1 MAPSPEILA
10 LIFDFDDTLAP
21 DSTTRLLESH
31 GYDTDTFWK
40 KDVRAM
46 VSQGY
51 DPTLAWLNLVLADVR
66 AEGPLAGLSNR
77 TLREFGASLDDTF
90 FPGVPE
96 IFPRLRE
103 SVSKFRDIAIEFYVI
118 SSGLREVLLGS
129 EIVRTHITEVY
140 ACEFGE
146 NEDGVLQD
154 IKRCVTFT
162 EKTRYLFEINKG
174 LPLGKTAENPLLV
187 NTDVP
192 KDLRRISF
200 QNMIYVGDGQ
210 TDIPCFSL
218 VREYGGHGFG
228 YSTRRRRTR
237 RNKRSSISSALSVS
251 SRCTSPS
258 TERPMH
264 SARSS
269 TRLLPLGAVR
279 SSLSEIRRTDRGSDA
294 PWSCL
299 RPRG

>member
-10 LIFDFDDTLAP
+10 VIFDFDDTLAP
-21 DSTTRLLESH
+21 DSTTRLLESY
-31 GYDTDTFWK
+31 GYDTDAFWK
-40 KDVRAM
+40 KEVRAM
-46 VSQGY
+46 VAQGY

-66 AEGPLAGLSNR
+66 AKGALAGLSNR

-90 FPGVPE
+90 FPGIPE
-96 IFPRLRE
+96 IFHRLRE
-103 SVSKFRDIAIEFYVI
+103 SVSNFRDISIEFYVI
-118 SSGLREVLLGS
+118 SSGLRELLLGS
-129 EIVRTHITEVY
+129 EIVRSNITEVY

-146 NEDGVLQD
+146 NQDGVLQD

-192 KDLRRISF
+192 KELRRISF

-218 VREYGGHGFG
+218 VREYRGLGFG
-228 YSTRRRRTR
+228 VFDP
-237 RNKRSSISSALSVS
+237 KKKDKAKQAL
-251 SRCTSPS
+251 
-258 TERPMH
+258 
-264 SARSS
+264 
-269 TRLLPLGAVR
+269 L
-279 SSLSEIRRTDRGSDA
+279 DF
-294 PWSCL
+294 L
-299 RPRG
+299 RPQRVLGMYEPLYRETDALGSLIDQAVATRCSQIELERDQGYGTR